1 MKNILLLLIVIPGLI
16 YSQNYQNRGASI
28 DYDICGMCEQP
39 TYKIIGWSK
48 EGNIAYLKNTEF
60 GGYGGCKYELVILNL
75 ATDKVLNKSFLGG
88 DSPREHQASE
98 NACDIDYLWRKKQKS
113 INDLLGY
120 YEITN
125 DFFGGI
131 KEQNRIE
138 SSTGLYSFKLSSTVL
153 STYDNYEC
161 EGVNQLKYDLKV
173 YHNSKAVTV
182 SKNYSLNAGSI
193 EILGYFKSPVEDRI
207 LIILQ
212 YSNMGC
218 MEYDHFADIIM
229 VGCEL
234 NPKWWD

>member
-1 MKNILLLLIVIPGLI
+1 MKNIFLLLFIFPTLF
-16 YSQNYQNRGASI
+16 YSQNYQNRGEFI
-28 DYDICGMCEQP
+28 DYNICDMCEQP
-39 TYKIIGWSK
+39 TYKIIGWSRK
-48 EGNIAYLKNTEF
+48 GNIAYLKNTGF
-60 GGYGGCKYELVILNL
+60 GGYGGCMYEIFILNL
-75 ATDKVLNKSFLGG
+75 GSDKVLNKILLGG
-88 DSPREHQASE
+88 DSPGDEQTSE
-98 NACDIDYLWRKKQKS
+98 NSCDIDYLWRKKQKS

-120 YEITN
+120 YEISN
-125 DFFGGI
+125 GFFGDLI
-131 KEQNRIE
+131 EQNRVE
-138 SSTGLYSFKLSSTVL
+138 SSTGHYSFKLSTTIL

-161 EGVNQLKYDLKV
+161 EGENKLKYDLKV

-193 EILGYFKSPVEDRI
+193 EILGYYKSPVEDRI

-218 MEYDHFADIIM
+218 MEFDHYADIIM